1 MGVVGVGR
9 GRQDAWDWLRGTL
22 PGLGLGSLYAVRW
35 EGIGWLVGG
44 GCLEGDWLAPK
55 QAGLGLA
62 GAKSNRAGIGGL
74 GASPK
79 GGVLPGGG
87 QPELDLGHPGGGRW
101 GDGVTLGSL

>member
-1 MGVVGVGR
+1 MLGIGCVAHCLGWDWVACMGCGGR
-9 GRQDAWDWLRGTL
+9 GLA
-22 PGLGLGSLYAVRW
+22 GLW
-35 EGIGWLVGG
+35 GG
-44 GCLEGDWLAPK
+44 GGLEGDWLAPK

-62 GAKSNRAGIGGL
+62 GTKSNRAGIGGL